1 MCHAIGVSSR
11 DILRQNSGKLYIG
24 WMGHHALIPA
34 SLSHCFIWKGKH
46 VVLQNIFTLIIETIA
61 SVLGGVLLLRF
72 WIQAVRVRPPQQLA
86 QFIFTLSD
94 WAVRPMRRLLP
105 GIGGYDWAS
114 MIGAV
119 LVAVIC
125 ILLELGVR
133 SALNVSLIFS
143 LSALLFFQWV
153 FYGLIGLL
161 IIEAIF
167 SWVNPHAPLA
177 PFVGALNEPLLR
189 PLRRVI
195 PLIGN
200 IDLSPLAALILL
212 RVVHQLVIY
221 LIMSV
226 T

>member
-1 MCHAIGVSSR
+1 MPVR
-11 DILRQNSGKLYIG
+11 LNR
-24 WMGHHALIPA
+24 
-34 SLSHCFIWKGKH
+34 CFIWKGKH

-105 GIGGYDWAS
+105 GVGGYDWAS
-114 MIGAV
+114 LIGAV
-119 LVAVIC
+119 VVAVIC

-133 SALNVSLIFS
+133 SALSASLIFS

-153 FYGLIGLL
+153 FYGLIALL

-167 SWVNPHAPLA
+167 SWVNPNAPLA
-177 PFVGALNEPLLR
+177 PFVRALNEPLLR
-189 PLRRVI
+189 PLRRII

-221 LIMSV
+221 LIMSL

>member
-1 MCHAIGVSSR
+1 
-11 DILRQNSGKLYIG
+11 
-24 WMGHHALIPA
+24 
-34 SLSHCFIWKGKH
+34 
-46 VVLQNIFTLIIETIA
+46 VLQNIFTLIIETIA
-61 SVLGGVLLLRF
+61 SVVGGVLLLRF

-94 WAVRPMRRLLP
+94 WAVRPMRKVLP
-105 GIGGYDWAS
+105 GLGGYDWAS
-114 MIGAV
+114 LIGAI

-133 SALNVSLIFS
+133 SALNASLIFS

-153 FYGLIGLL
+153 FYGLIALL

-167 SWVNPHAPLA
+167 SWVNPNAPLA
-177 PFVGALNEPLLR
+177 PFVRALNEPLLR
-189 PLRRVI
+189 PLRRII

-200 IDLSPLAALILL
+200 VDLSPLAALILL

-221 LIMSV
+221 LIMSLA
-226 T
+226 

>member
-1 MCHAIGVSSR
+1 MPVR
-11 DILRQNSGKLYIG
+11 LNR
-24 WMGHHALIPA
+24 
-34 SLSHCFIWKGKH
+34 CFIWKGKH

-114 MIGAV
+114 LIGAV
-119 LVAVIC
+119 VVAVIC

-133 SALNVSLIFS
+133 SALSASLIFS

-153 FYGLIGLL
+153 FYGLIALL

-167 SWVNPHAPLA
+167 SWVNPNAPLA
-177 PFVGALNEPLLR
+177 PFIRALNEPLLR
-189 PLRRVI
+189 PLRRII

-226 T
+226 A

>member
-1 MCHAIGVSSR
+1 MSR
-11 DILRQNSGKLYIG
+11 F
-24 WMGHHALIPA
+24 A
-34 SLSHCFIWKGKH
+34 SLNHCFIWKGKH

-105 GIGGYDWAS
+105 GVGGYDWAS
-114 MIGAV
+114 LIGAV

-133 SALNVSLIFS
+133 SALNATLIFS

-153 FYGLIGLL
+153 FYGLIALL

-167 SWVNPHAPLA
+167 SWVNPNAPLA
-177 PFVGALNEPLLR
+177 PFVRALNEPLLR
-189 PLRRVI
+189 PLRRII

-221 LIMSV
+221 LIMSL

>member
-1 MCHAIGVSSR
+1 MNR
-11 DILRQNSGKLYIG
+11 
-24 WMGHHALIPA
+24 HALMCA

-105 GIGGYDWAS
+105 GLGGYDWAS
-114 MIGAV
+114 LIGAL

-133 SALNVSLIFS
+133 SALNATLIFS

-153 FYGLIGLL
+153 FYGLIALL

-177 PFVGALNEPLLR
+177 PFVRALNEPLLR
-189 PLRRVI
+189 PLRRII

-221 LIMSV
+221 LIMSL

>member
-1 MCHAIGVSSR
+1 M
-11 DILRQNSGKLYIG
+11 
-24 WMGHHALIPA
+24 PA
-34 SLSHCFIWKGKH
+34 RLNRCFIWKGKH

-94 WAVRPMRRLLP
+94 WAVRPLRRLLP
-105 GIGGYDWAS
+105 GVGGYDWAS
-114 MIGAV
+114 LIGAA

-133 SALNVSLIFS
+133 SALNASLIFS

-153 FYGLIGLL
+153 FYGLIALL

-167 SWVNPHAPLA
+167 SWVNPNAPLA
-177 PFVGALNEPLLR
+177 PFVRALNEPLLR
-189 PLRRVI
+189 PLRRII

-221 LIMSV
+221 LITSMA
-226 T
+226 

>member
-1 MCHAIGVSSR
+1 M
-11 DILRQNSGKLYIG
+11 
-24 WMGHHALIPA
+24 
-34 SLSHCFIWKGKH
+34 
-46 VVLQNIFTLIIETIA
+46 QNIFTLIIETIA

-105 GIGGYDWAS
+105 GLGGYDWAS
-114 MIGAV
+114 LIGAV
-119 LVAVIC
+119 LVAVVC

-133 SALNVSLIFS
+133 SALSATLIFS

-153 FYGLIGLL
+153 FYGLIALL

-167 SWVNPHAPLA
+167 SWVNPNAPLA
-177 PFVGALNEPLLR
+177 PFVRALNEPLLR
-189 PLRRVI
+189 PLRRII

-212 RVVHQLVIY
+212 RVVHQLVNY
-221 LIMSV
+221 LIMSL